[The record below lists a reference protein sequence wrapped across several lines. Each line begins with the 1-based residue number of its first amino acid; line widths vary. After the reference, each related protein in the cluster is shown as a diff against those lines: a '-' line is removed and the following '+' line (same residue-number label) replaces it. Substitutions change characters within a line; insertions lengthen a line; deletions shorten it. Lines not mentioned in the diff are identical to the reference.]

1 MLPERQLAINEEKKE
16 KKMASLTSY
25 ATGGAMEQVGRN
37 LTFINI
43 AKGSAVTAADTKTY
57 AQAVSQIGTVTVIGA
72 LGANSVNMIVEGLV
86 DDGSDAYKSAGQDTY
101 DNTYLEKL
109 SELTG
114 LTVTA
119 HSF

>member
-1 MLPERQLAINEEKKE
+1 
-16 KKMASLTSY
+16 MASRANP
-25 ATGGAMEQVGRN
+25 ATGGAFEAVGRN

-57 AQAVSQIGTVTVIGA
+57 AQPVSQIGTITVIGA
-72 LGANSVNMIVEGLV
+72 LGNNSVNMIVEGLV
-86 DDGSDAYKSAGQDTY
+86 DDGTDAYKSAGQDTY

-114 LTVTA
+114 LTVTEHA
-119 HSF
+119 F

>member
-1 MLPERQLAINEEKKE
+1 
-16 KKMASLTSY
+16 MATISSN
-25 ATGGAMEQVGRN
+25 ATGGAFEAVGRN

-43 AKGSAVTAADTKTY
+43 SKGSAVTAADTKTY

-86 DDGSDAYKSAGQDTY
+86 DDGTDAYKSAGQDTY
-101 DNTYLEKL
+101 DNTHLEKL

-119 HSF
+119 NAF